1 MYRDPQ
7 GLGSYC
13 VRFSEIAG
21 QPRCSQAVSPIH
33 SCEMLEDLCDT
44 CFTESVWW
52 ASSFG
57 LFDILWNNFESNN
70 ELRHVYD
77 SSSIKANH
85 ARQHYQISSL
95 FSLHPFLT
103 SKRTSIIIILFL
115 TKSVYCLCYRRKIVY
130 YNKYL
135 SQDINK
141 VILQSTFS
149 LCLPNVDCL
158 PWFHLMKK
166 KLF

>member
-1 MYRDPQ
+1 MAVVSIVSRSAGTWVILCQIFRDCWPAS
-7 GLGSYC
+7 L
-13 VRFSEIAG
+13 FSSCFA
-21 QPRCSQAVSPIH
+21 IH

-70 ELRHVYD
+70 ELRLVYG
-77 SSSIKANH
+77 SSLIKANH

-95 FSLHPFLT
+95 FSLHPFHT

-141 VILQSTFS
+141 VILQ
-149 LCLPNVDCL
+149 LNI
-158 PWFHLMKK
+158 
-166 KLF
+166 